1 MQTKKKKGGFAM
13 TIFRHLV
20 RLIVAAVV
28 ILIVAALVPGFQ
40 VASFWSAL
48 MGAVVIAALGWI
60 IEALFGRDISPFA
73 RGIVGFLVSAF
84 VLYLTQ
90 FFVPGMRVTIF
101 GALIG
106 ALIIGLVDLFVPTRS
121 RLLRPREAK

>member
-1 MQTKKKKGGFAM
+1 M

-40 VASFWSAL
+40 VAGFWSAL
-48 MGAVVIAALGWI
+48 LAAVVIAVLGWI

-121 RLLRPREAK
+121 RVIRPREAK